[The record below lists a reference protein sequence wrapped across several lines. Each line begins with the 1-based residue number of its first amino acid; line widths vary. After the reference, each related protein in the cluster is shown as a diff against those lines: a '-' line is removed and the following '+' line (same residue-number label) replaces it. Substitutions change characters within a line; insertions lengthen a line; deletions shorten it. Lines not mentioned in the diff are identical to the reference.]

1 MRRAVKHPEFK
12 DPEYR
17 AWIVQHESIVQIE
30 ALSSDQADEAI
41 RAIQNNLFITG
52 KVVGHHVRRHGER
65 KNDRRMVPLI
75 DYFHVSTSFSVHDG
89 GGNLAFQKRF
99 GCDFETAIACLNAEY
114 DFEHGGRA

>member
-1 MRRAVKHPEFK
+1 MRRSPRHPELK

-17 AWIVQHESIVQIE
+17 AWIVRHKPIVQIE
-30 ALSSDQADEAI
+30 ALTPDQADEAI
-41 RAIQNNLFITG
+41 RAVRNNLFLHGTVI
-52 KVVGHHVRRHGER
+52 GHHVRRHGER

-75 DYFHVSTSFSVHDG
+75 DYCHVLMSFSVHDG

-114 DFEHGGRA
+114 DLEYGGRA